1 MIRTMRWWGAAAAL
15 ASFALGCL
23 ESPPD
28 QRSGDPTPDAA
39 LGGSTDG
46 GGSGDGGGTSDAGVV
61 CEQPPP
67 PTGGDCGPPCDDCA
81 ANVCTVDCQA
91 PPGCGGTINCPE
103 GFDCQIDCLDNDS
116 CIGVTINCP
125 SVHECHLTCAGDDA
139 CMGLTLNCLD
149 GPCYINCIGDPQACR
164 TTYVNCGTGECSAYC
179 PNEGSSL
186 PSVVCGSSCQCT
198 RC

>member
-39 LGGSTDG
+39 VGGSTDG
-46 GGSGDGGGTSDAGVV
+46 GGSGDGGTSDAGGL

-67 PTGGDCGPPCDDCA
+67 PTGGECGPPCDDCA
-81 ANVCTVDCQA
+81 ASVCTVDCQA

-116 CIGVTINCP
+116 CIGVIVNCP

-139 CMGLTLNCLD
+139 CMNLIFNCLD
-149 GPCYINCIGDPQACR
+149 GPCYINCIGDPQSCR
-164 TTYVNCGTGECSAYC
+164 NTTVRCGTGECSAYC
-179 PNEGSSL
+179 PNGGASL
-186 PSVVCGSSCQCT
+186 PSVDCGSSCQCT
-198 RC
+198 EC